1 MQPGVRFL
9 PSPGAAKEPNY
20 DVNATVDFWIPAA
33 PDPQYLKDPYWNL
46 VARLR
51 DGTTERQGQQELAL
65 FAARE
70 AQSEKDFAGFTP
82 QLASVT
88 EEMKQNPPA
97 ILIHFLGHG
106 CELGRKP
113 SKVLLRL
120 CLSRGK
126 EGQFLLSLPFGR
138 SIP

>member
-33 PDPQYLKDPYWNL
+33 PDPKYLKDPYWNL

-70 AQSEKDFAGFTP
+70 AQSEKDFAGVTP
-82 QLASVT
+82 QLAPV
-88 EEMKQNPPA
+88 PA
-97 ILIHFLGHG
+97 VIRR
-106 CELGRKP
+106 LGRRR
-113 SKVLLRL
+113 VQHGRGLR
-120 CLSRGK
+120 
-126 EGQFLLSLPFGR
+126 
-138 SIP
+138 